1 MRLQLAL
8 LLIISIFTFSVQ
20 AAESELKMMSTM
32 EIVEEASSAQARQEL
47 VNIIQTEEAQKEL
60 IKLGVDPKEAINR
73 LASLSSSEV
82 KSLTEQIKKAQAGG
96 DFGVGGLIG
105 VAVFIFLVLLIT
117 DILGVTKVFPFTRS
131 IR

>member
-32 EIVEEASSAQARQEL
+32 DIVEEASSAQARQEL